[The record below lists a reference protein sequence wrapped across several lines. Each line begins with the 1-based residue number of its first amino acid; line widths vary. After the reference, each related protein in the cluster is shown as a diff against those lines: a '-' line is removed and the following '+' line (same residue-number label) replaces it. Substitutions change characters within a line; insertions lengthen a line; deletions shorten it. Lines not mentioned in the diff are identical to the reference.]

1 MKCGRKTVMGLIGL
15 VGYIYISF
23 SQLQLLKE
31 KRKSC
36 TALRSAVSSDMGLC
50 DFYFYFFKSQREE
63 GRLGSVFQ

>member
-23 SQLQLLKE
+23 SQLQLFKE

-36 TALRSAVSSDMGLC
+36 TALRSAVSSNMGLC
-50 DFYFYFFKSQREE
+50 DFFCFLF
-63 GRLGSVFQ
+63 